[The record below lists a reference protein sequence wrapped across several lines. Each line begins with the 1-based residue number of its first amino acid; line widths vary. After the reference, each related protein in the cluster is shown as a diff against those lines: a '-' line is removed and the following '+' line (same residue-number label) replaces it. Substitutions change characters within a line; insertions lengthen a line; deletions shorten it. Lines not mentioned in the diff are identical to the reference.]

1 MKFNIAIING
11 KIIDGTGNPWF
22 KANIGIKNGRI
33 EEIRRGDLKADVVI
47 DAEGLMVCPGFIDLH
62 SHSDMTILVNNKAEN
77 RVAQGITTDVTGNCG
92 SSAHTFTPEFREKMR
107 DRLRRWVRREIE
119 VDWTTLKE
127 WRRKLEG
134 LGIGVNI
141 APFCGFGTI
150 RASVMGDEGEGG
162 ERNEPTKE
170 ELDEMRT
177 LVREAMEQGAFG
189 MTTGLEYAPQWNA
202 YTEEIIELCK
212 VVAEYG
218 GLYMSH
224 IRSEDYYFLDA
235 VREFIRICRETGVR
249 GCISHIKVCC
259 KEHWGDS
266 IEALRLLEE
275 ARAEGIDII
284 CDLYPWR
291 YPAVS
296 NLGRFLISP
305 EEELEEVKEELMEKL
320 RDPEAWR
327 QLKEECEKRLMDQYW
342 KSEKRRKT
350 LAEKGTPSGAVWD
363 PLTFWPIVYS
373 SRRELIGKTL
383 AEAAQILGLSD
394 PWEAART
401 LYLYDQG
408 ETRLASG
415 RMCEEDVIN
424 FMKAPFSAI
433 STDASAFDEPSPL
446 HPRSYGT
453 YPKLLGLYVRERKV
467 LRLEEAIRKATSLP
481 AQFLGL
487 KDRGL
492 IKEGF
497 WADIVVF
504 DPQSIIHRSTY
515 DNPCRFPEG
524 VEYVLVNG
532 VLVVD
537 EGKHTGALP
546 GRILKPT

>member
-62 SHSDMTILVNNKAEN
+62 SHSDMTILVNNKAKN

-170 ELDEMRT
+170 ELDKMRM

-296 NLGRFLISP
+296 NLGRFFLPP

-327 QLKEECEKRLMDQYW
+327 RLKEECEGRLMEQYW
-342 KSEKRRKT
+342 KSENRRKI
-350 LAEKGTPSGAVWD
+350 LAERGTPGTAVWD
-363 PLTFWPIVYS
+363 PLTFWPIVHS

-383 AEAAQILGLSD
+383 NEAAQILGFPD

-401 LYLYDQG
+401 IYLYDQG

-415 RMCEEDVIN
+415 RMCEDDVIK
-424 FMKAPFSAI
+424 FIKAPFSAI
-433 STDASAFDEPSPL
+433 STDAMAFDEPLPL

-453 YPKLLGLYVRERKV
+453 YPKLLGLYVRERGV

-497 WADIVVF
+497 WADMVVF
-504 DPQSIIHRSTY
+504 DPQRIIHRSTY

-524 VEYVLVNG
+524 IECVLVNG

-537 EGKHTGALP
+537 EGKPTGALP
-546 GRILKPT
+546 GRILKPA